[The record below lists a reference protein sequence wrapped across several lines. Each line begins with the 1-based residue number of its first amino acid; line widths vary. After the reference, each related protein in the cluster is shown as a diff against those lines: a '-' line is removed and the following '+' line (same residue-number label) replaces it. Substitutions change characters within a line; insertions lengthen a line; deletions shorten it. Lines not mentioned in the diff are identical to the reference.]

1 MNNKGLNFIVG
12 VGGLWLLWKLWS
24 SGILASIGFMTVG
37 AAFNQDLMY
46 CMQDGTVYA
55 DTPLAAFAALF
66 IDAIAVFGS
75 LLIMV
80 STGLWDLLMSGGGF
94 LSDLA
99 VKLKSYLESYLP
111 EEEKVED
118 TTEDTKEDSSK
129 SEEVSLSSII
139 KSILV
144 SIKEMQSKQESIEE
158 KLKEKVEVTEIVK
171 EKEVE

>member
-46 CMQDGTVYA
+46 CMQDGTVYT

-118 TTEDTKEDSSK
+118 TKEDSSK